1 MECKIKNISAGEVI
15 KIMRKSKN
23 ISQEKLSKAIL
34 KSRVWL
40 AKKEINREKIY
51 IKDFINIMNTLNY
64 EIIFSSNKYGIE
76 LYLSKYEPNLFFRFF
91 REATN
96 STQSSFA
103 MTIGKTNDWAY
114 TIEAGVNEY

>member
-23 ISQEKLSKAIL
+23 ISQEKLSKAI
-34 KSRVWL
+34 
-40 AKKEINREKIY
+40 
-51 IKDFINIMNTLNY
+51 
-64 EIIFSSNKYGIE
+64 
-76 LYLSKYEPNLFFRFF
+76 F

-114 TIEAGVNEY
+114 TIEAGVNEYYANHLFLLANKYEFEIIIRNKNK